1 MCNWQQIY
9 PCRLPD
15 QEYWSDCNECGMFY
29 ILYMKVM
36 MHGSFPGFQSQP
48 FSIWLGQKAERTNI
62 IIFEMCINYFES
74 LKTIKSFPNKGCY
87 IISICFY
94 FNDKTVWFGT
104 WTVWRVKLHKCTVL
118 SIYAIYIVSWWYFV
132 TFNFPNSCMLGF
144 QGRILSFWYAKTDT
158 VESLQRYMH
167 RTKKYVGPN
176 GPLLIISLNAS
187 FSGIKTYVLCHI
199 LQSNM

>member
-1 MCNWQQIY
+1 
-9 PCRLPD
+9 
-15 QEYWSDCNECGMFY
+15 
-29 ILYMKVM
+29 

-104 WTVWRVKLHKCTVL
+104 WTVWSDVCDRV
-118 SIYAIYIVSWWYFV
+118 IY
-132 TFNFPNSCMLGF
+132 LGNMYCFMMIICDYQFSKMIAF

-167 RTKKYVGPN
+167 RTN
-176 GPLLIISLNAS
+176 TLDQM
-187 FSGIKTYVLCHI
+187 VLCWFHWMLPFLASKHMYCVI
-199 LQSNM
+199 FCRVTCRIRYHRINRWML

>member
-104 WTVWRVKLHKCTVL
+104 WTVWSDVCDRV
-118 SIYAIYIVSWWYFV
+118 I
-132 TFNFPNSCMLGF
+132 
-144 QGRILSFWYAKTDT
+144 
-158 VESLQRYMH
+158 
-167 RTKKYVGPN
+167 YVGNIYCFMMIICDYQFSKIKNDSVSGENPFF
-176 GPLLIISLNAS
+176 LI
-187 FSGIKTYVLCHI
+187 C
-199 LQSNM
+199 